1 MLDPFGTL
9 SEAGFSQ
16 QGDLI
21 TAGEDHWTPQLIA
34 SLDWLRVAEL
44 VRAIAV
50 HSGCELARS
59 VVLQD
64 GSVAFAMIEHP
75 MTAHPQRA
83 LVKIAGWNEWG
94 ASPTSVMHFAREV
107 LTANNARGIL
117 IAPGGFTASAALAAQ
132 EHRIE
137 MVDAAGLHQV
147 LLSLTAERSDFF
159 FTIATAGICTTPTCP
174 VCLQKL
180 SRVESVSH
188 KELPECRV
196 FKGSGLIAEPVQAAR
211 VEVAAK
217 TEVTFLYEVKARE
230 IIISGDA
237 VGDFVCEGPVTLMPG
252 GTLSGTVAARSLNV
266 RDGGELLGKFRILD
280 GPPQS
285 FITEVR
291 RWQWLCRSD
300 RRKPECEKVVFEPHN
315 EQKSRHLRSG
325 AEIIS
330 WRVGSQR

>member
-1 MLDPFGTL
+1 MLDPFVTL

-21 TAGEDHWTPQLIA
+21 TAGEDHWTPELIA

-44 VRAIAV
+44 VRAIAA

-107 LTANNARGIL
+107 LTANKARGIL
-117 IAPGGFTASAALAAQ
+117 IAPGGFTAAAALAAQ

-147 LLSLTAERSDFF
+147 LLSLPAERSDFF
-159 FTIATAGICTTPTCP
+159 FTIATAGNCTTPTCP

-196 FKGSGLIAEPVQAAR
+196 FQESGLIAEPVQAVR

-252 GTLSGTVAARSLNV
+252 GTLSGTVAARSVNV

-280 GPPQS
+280 GPPRS

-300 RRKPECEKVVFEPHN
+300 RGKPECEKVVFEPHN
-315 EQKSRHLRSG
+315 EPKKSASAAGH
-325 AEIIS
+325 
-330 WRVGSQR
+330 

>member
-1 MLDPFGTL
+1 MLDPFVTL

-21 TAGEDHWTPQLIA
+21 TAGDDHWTPELIA

-44 VRAIAV
+44 VRAIAA

-75 MTAHPQRA
+75 ATVHPQRA

-107 LTANNARGIL
+107 LTANKARGVL
-117 IAPGGFTASAALAAQ
+117 IVPGGFTAAAFLAAQ

-147 LLSLTAERSDFF
+147 LLNLPSERSDFF
-159 FTIATAGICTTPTCP
+159 FTIATAGDCTTPTCP

-180 SRVESVSH
+180 SRVESVSRE
-188 KELPECRV
+188 ELPECRI
-196 FKGSGLIAEPVQAAR
+196 FQESGLIAEPVQVGR

-237 VGDFVCEGPVTLMPG
+237 VGDFVCEGTVTLMPG
-252 GTLSGTVAARSLNV
+252 GTLSGSVAARSVNV

-285 FITEVR
+285 FVTEVR
-291 RWQWLCRSD
+291 RWQWLCRSE
-300 RRKPECEKVVFEPHN
+300 RSKPECNKVIFEPHS
-315 EQKSRHLRSG
+315 EQKKTKSAAGR
-325 AEIIS
+325 
-330 WRVGSQR
+330 

>member
-1 MLDPFGTL
+1 MLDPFVTL

-21 TAGEDHWTPQLIA
+21 TAGEDHWTPELIA

-44 VRAIAV
+44 VRAIAA

-75 MTAHPQRA
+75 TTMHPQRA

-94 ASPTSVMHFAREV
+94 ASPLSVMHFAREV

-117 IAPGGFTASAALAAQ
+117 IAPGGFTAAAALAAQ

-147 LLSLTAERSDFF
+147 LLSLPAERSDFF
-159 FTIATAGICTTPTCP
+159 FTLATAGNCTTPTCP

-180 SRVESVSH
+180 SRVESVTRR
-188 KELPECRV
+188 ELPEYRV
-196 FKGSGLIAEPVQAAR
+196 FQESGLIAEPVQAGR

-252 GTLSGTVAARSLNV
+252 GTLSGTVSARSVNV
-266 RDGGELLGKFRILD
+266 RDGGELRGKFRILD

-285 FITEVR
+285 FVTEVR

-300 RRKPECEKVVFEPHN
+300 RRKEECDKVIFEPHN
-315 EQKSRHLRSG
+315 DPKKPVSNTSR
-325 AEIIS
+325 
-330 WRVGSQR
+330 